1 MGGLLLPSPSSSE
14 VRHHNVTISCEE
26 TIYRTHLKVSDWQG
40 DPIQFGDKVS
50 FVCDRNTYFED
61 EEMTSVEFT
70 CQDDARGGHFD
81 APDNDTAWPQ
91 CVRQGVK

>member
-26 TIYRTHLKVSDWQG
+26 TIYRTHLKVSGWQG
-40 DPIQFGDKVS
+40 DPIQFGDRVS

-61 EEMTSVEFT
+61 EEVTSVDFT

-81 APDNDTAWPQ
+81 APDDTAWPQ
-91 CVRQGVK
+91 CVRQGVI